1 VAICILAGPSGDS
14 NSNSSSAALRTDCA
28 GLPGPRGN
36 LMTTATAGIKQK
48 KKTQQQQQ
56 QPPVIL
62 FFFGLA
68 RPCASQFCV
77 V

>member
-36 LMTTATAGIKQK
+36 LMTTATAGIKQEK
-48 KKTQQQQQ
+48 NPTTTTTTTSYF
-56 QPPVIL
+56 I
-62 FFFGLA
+62 FFGLA